1 MSKGSNARPIKVPR
15 EEFTSNWD
23 AIFGKKKEEPKE
35 IPKDDAPKDS
45 AK

>member
-1 MSKGSNARPIKVPR
+1 MSKGSNARPIEIPR

-23 AIFGKKKEEPKE
+23 KIFGKKTEEPKE
-35 IPKDDAPKDS
+35 IPKDSVPQDN